1 MDVEPKFVRR
11 PKILSLVGGVIIGF
25 GALLIPLGIIGAIIS
40 YLEKDGGFFHS
51 LYSLYD
57 FIGTAI
63 GICGFGL
70 AVARG
75 KRWHLFG
82 LLIIVFFGSFVIGL
96 FSMVGKETN
105 IGYYIWAIGGVIS
118 LSLIAILVVYWEKLL
133 DG

>member
-1 MDVEPKFVRR
+1 MDVEPKITDR
-11 PKILSLVGGVIIGF
+11 PKILTLVGGVIIGF
-25 GALLIPLGIIGAIIS
+25 GISFVPLGIIGAVIS
-40 YLEKDGGFFHS
+40 YLKEDKNFFLS

-57 FIGTAI
+57 SIGAAI

-70 AVARG
+70 AVLRG

-82 LLIIVFFGSFVIGL
+82 LLIIVLFGSFVIGL

-118 LSLIAILVVYWEKLL
+118 LSLIVILVTYWEKLL

>member
-1 MDVEPKFVRR
+1 MDVEPEMIGR
-11 PKILSLVGGVIIGF
+11 PKILTLVGGVIISLGIF
-25 GALLIPLGIIGAIIS
+25 IIPLGVIGTFVS
-40 YLEKDGGFFHS
+40 YLKGNSNFFLS

-96 FSMVGKETN
+96 FSMVGKETT
-105 IGYYIWAIGGVIS
+105 IGYYIWAIGGVVS
-118 LSLIAILVVYWEKLL
+118 LTLIVILVKYWEKLI
-133 DG
+133 DA